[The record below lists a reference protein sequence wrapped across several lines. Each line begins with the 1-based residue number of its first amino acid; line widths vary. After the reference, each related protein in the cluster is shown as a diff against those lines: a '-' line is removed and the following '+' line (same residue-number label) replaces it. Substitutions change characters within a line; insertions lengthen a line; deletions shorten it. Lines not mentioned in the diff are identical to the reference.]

1 MLSLKMVSHYLCHIQ
16 KAQTHMPTPNEPR
29 CHYDVAPARWRMHAY
44 TLLSY
49 FTNYH
54 ARVKVLC
61 ATYTLK
67 GCSTQ

>member
-1 MLSLKMVSHYLCHIQ
+1 
-16 KAQTHMPTPNEPR
+16 MPTPNEPI

-54 ARVKVLC
+54 AMLKVLC